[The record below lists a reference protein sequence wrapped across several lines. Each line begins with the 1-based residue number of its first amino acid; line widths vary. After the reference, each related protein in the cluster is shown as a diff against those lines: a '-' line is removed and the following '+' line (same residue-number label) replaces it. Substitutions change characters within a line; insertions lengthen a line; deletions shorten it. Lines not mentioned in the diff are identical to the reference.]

1 MKQVYLVG
9 FVKCYVCT
17 GCSRASGVGGTVNI
31 SVNKAR
37 KPGVMTGLAASILF

>member
-17 GCSRASGVGGTVNI
+17 GCSRASGVGGTG
-31 SVNKAR
+31 NKAR
-37 KPGVMTGLAASILF
+37 KPGVMARLATSM